1 MNKIILLTLVLSFLF
16 GCSYNELPPKTDDI
30 TTNYVLPK
38 GEFPT
43 SQEKSQVSAAKQEY
57 QLWLKN

>member
-1 MNKIILLTLVLSFLF
+1 MC

-43 SQEKSQVSAAKQEY
+43 SQEKNQVSAAKQEY
-57 QLWLKN
+57 ESWLKN